1 MCINSRDL
9 FIIGYNLSHSHFS
22 IKTIYI
28 IYNKHFL
35 LTHIIEKKFI
45 KRILDKKLK
54 IKNQWIIK
62 FKNLY
67 RNQSSFSLDLAPIIQ
82 EFFLDEESR
91 K

>member
-35 LTHIIEKKFI
+35 LTHIIEKNS
-45 KRILDKKLK
+45 LK
-54 IKNQWIIK
+54 E
-62 FKNLY
+62 Y
-67 RNQSSFSLDLAPIIQ
+67 
-82 EFFLDEESR
+82 
-91 K
+91 